1 MKACFYGERNEEFES
16 IIKHWNSKSVIKKYL
31 GEIGGNKA
39 EDMHSE
45 IYINDVTEHLFKIPF
60 NSDFKFT
67 KGMVN
72 RLKREIDSIEGN
84 YKGGKLGV
92 FRKYFYVSDAIANKS
107 PVTRMFYENT
117 NLAINYERNNMDAY
131 LSHSKAVSTHIRNA
145 LVNRSDMSKRE
156 AKQYLKKMQELET
169 KILRS
174 GTADNTNEYYREYN
188 DLFNEHGSDVINE
201 YIELMQ
207 MNKAT
212 YQKEKGKYSR
222 DVRLAVEESTV
233 LLDKMGGVLIN
244 GLSRMENVVKQM
256 YDSPLLPKT
265 ARRYIERISEARK
278 KIKDSIEDGGY
289 LPHYLLDNIVELNYR
304 MRGIME
310 AKDVG
315 SKDKAMNRILSQIET
330 MIPDQAKSRN
340 DLLNNIWAKNPF
352 FILTQYSK
360 DVIAFNKIN
369 YIQEQYIPA
378 MRRMQKEDVDL
389 PFVEDMRNYIEDSFQ
404 ISTEGLM
411 ERPDWVNAAVR
422 SIMAVET
429 IKSMGLSVTGA
440 IRNGASAAYFF
451 TQNGLVSA
459 TQAVKKY
466 NSHYKK
472 ILGEI
477 EAEQGFEFTEAGKEL
492 IAEGLI
498 PSEGVNVSDIKFDPI
513 TQKVSYRD
521 KGILKKLDP
530 KIDTAVGKSLMFHRF
545 TENATRKWMFRI
557 AWVEAFETLKGHNIV
572 DQSSYKTAEK
582 ADIANTQKLER
593 MATRFAVKAVN
604 SFAFEYAAH
613 AKARAVGGTAPLS
626 TELGTDGKPKM
637 QSRDYATAVGELGFQ
652 FLHYPMSFLN
662 LQSKILKGA
671 YDAALSG
678 QWGKGETLAPE
689 IKQVLRFAGIY
700 ATVQALS
707 IATNLDLTNTLEND
721 TVERIKDLA
730 EYFTED
736 EEDLKGRKRGMVN
749 DFTGPIV
756 GDMLYALNM
765 FQMYKMPDAEWAKML
780 TGYIDYY
787 GEGDVPSW
795 VNPKKKID
803 TDEKRNMWNRLN
815 VEFARL
821 MTKNIPAVRD
831 GRGIDILRHELGW
844 YQRPHV
850 KEGRE
855 TVNKYAQRFIGIKPF
870 KEKKRK
876 MSKKGGLSQKGEE
889 ALRKLSLELRGR

>member
-72 RLKREIDSIEGN
+72 RFKREIDSIEGN

>member
-1 MKACFYGERNEEFES
+1 MNACFYGERNEEFED
-16 IIKHWNSKSVIKKYL
+16 IIKHWNSKPVIKKYL

-45 IYINDVTEHLFKIPF
+45 IYMNDVSEHLFRVPF

-72 RLKREIDSIEGN
+72 RMKREIDNIEKN

-131 LSHSKAVSTHIRNA
+131 LSHSKSIANHVRNA
-145 LVNRSDMSKRE
+145 LVNKADMSKRE
-156 AKQYLKKMQELET
+156 AKKYMKRMQELET
-169 KILRS
+169 EILRS
-174 GTADNTNEYYREYN
+174 GTADNTNEYYREYSK
-188 DLFNEHGSDVINE
+188 LFNEHGADVINE

-207 MNKAT
+207 MNKET
-212 YQKEKGKYSR
+212 YLKEKSKYSR

-244 GLSRMENVVKQM
+244 GLGRMQNVVKQM

-265 ARRYIERISEARK
+265 ARKYIERIGEARK
-278 KIKDSIEDGGY
+278 RIEDGIKKGGY
-289 LPHYLLDNIVELNYR
+289 LPHYLLDNIVEMNYK

-310 AKDVG
+310 AKDVT
-315 SKDKAMNRILSQIET
+315 SKDKAMNNILSQIET
-330 MIPDQAKSRN
+330 MVPDQAKSRN
-340 DLLNNIWAKNPF
+340 ELLNNIWAKNPF

-378 MRRMQKEDVDL
+378 MRRMQKEDADL
-389 PFVEDMRNYIEDSFQ
+389 PFVRDMRNYIEDSFQ
-404 ISTEGLM
+404 VSTEGLM
-411 ERPDWVNAAVR
+411 QRPDWVNGTVR
-422 SIMAVET
+422 ALMAVET
-429 IKSMGLSVTGA
+429 LKSMGLSVTGA

-451 TQNGLVSA
+451 TQNGLISA
-459 TQAVKKY
+459 RHAVKKY
-466 NSHYKK
+466 NSHYKRQ
-472 ILGEI
+472 LGRI
-477 EAEQGFEFTEAGKEL
+477 EAEQGFEFTEAGREL
-492 IAEGLI
+492 VAEGLI

-521 KGILKKLDP
+521 KGVLKKLDP
-530 KIDTAVGKSLMFHRF
+530 RIDTVVGKSLMFHRF

-557 AWVEAFETLKGHNIV
+557 AWVEAFETLKGHSIV
-572 DQSSYKTAEK
+572 KEKGYKD
-582 ADIANTQKLER
+582 ADVADKANTQALER

-613 AKARAVGGTAPLS
+613 AKARAVGGTAPRS
-626 TELGTDGKPKM
+626 TELGADGKPKM

-678 QWGKGETLAPE
+678 QWGRGETLAPE
-689 IKQVLRFAGIY
+689 LKQALRFAGIY
-700 ATVQALS
+700 GTVQALS

-721 TVERIKDLA
+721 TVERLKDLA
-730 EYFTED
+730 EYFTGD

-749 DFTGPIV
+749 DFSGPIV

-765 FQMYKMPDAEWAKML
+765 FQLYKMPDEEWAKML

-787 GEGDVPSW
+787 GEGDVPDW
-795 VNPKKKID
+795 VNPRKKID
-803 TDEKRNMWNRLN
+803 TTEKRNMWNRLN

-831 GRGIDILRHELGW
+831 GRGVDILRHELGW
-844 YQRPHV
+844 YPRAHL
-850 KEGRE
+850 RE
-855 TVNKYAQRFIGIKPF
+855 KRKTVNKYAQRFLGFKPF
-870 KEKKRK
+870 AEKKQK
-876 MSKKGGLSQKGEE
+876 MSKKGGLSKKGEE

>member
-451 TQNGLVSA
+451 TQNGLLSA